1 MGNHKK
7 QGSFT
12 MPTEIGYEAL
22 TLALAETWGADAVRD
37 CDGARLPSQI
47 LDTGMDVYATICI
60 IREHNEFLATHPHF
74 QQQTFLESKL
84 VCCDGEALTI
94 SLLAGYSTDQFEVN
108 ASSTAWW
115 QVHNRTTGTLL
126 PSTDWSFD
134 PSSNTVTVNNCTPWH
149 QYSVN
154 FLAYRIWEEINMY
167 NHITNDWNQEPLR
180 QLDPR
185 YPEVRDYL
193 RTWMKRWCETHEEVD
208 IVRFT
213 SLFYNFVWIW
223 GESPDNQH
231 LFTDWASYDFTVSP
245 LALSLFEEEYG
256 YPLTSEHFINNGYR
270 NPSHVTWEKPLLD
283 YLEFTNAFVCSFAKE
298 LVHIV
303 HSYGKKA
310 YVFYDDS
317 WVGME
322 PQSKAFQEIGF
333 DGIIK
338 CVFSGF
344 ESRLCSAVPGKL
356 IHELRLHP
364 YLFPVGLGGAPTFSE
379 GGDPALDA
387 RVYWA
392 NIRRAILQD
401 PIDRIG
407 VGGILHLVESYP
419 TFVDAIADIAAEFR
433 LIKDLHAT
441 GPSWRSAMKVGILTT
456 WGRLRTWTCGGH
468 YHEHPDLDLINILE
482 SLSGLPVEVEFL
494 SFDELTA
501 ARLEDLPV
509 VINAGFAY
517 SSYSGGN
524 AWADGHAVQVLTEWV
539 HGGGVFIGVN
549 EPAYL
554 RGYSHNIRMN
564 AVLGVDIDDGRRL
577 CHGTWRVACRPASAA
592 PLTLE
597 RKPHIYLTDPD
608 VAVVQAWENFPQFT
622 VKCVGSGKGVYL
634 SGYRHSLENTA
645 ALRSLLQEMGK
656 EPIPF
661 SSTNPV
667 VECTWFPTAHTLIL
681 TNGSGKP
688 QEATIKGDEREFH
701 ETLAGY
707 EMKRITL

>member
-22 TLALAETWGADAVRD
+22 TLALAEAWGADAVRD

-47 LDTGMDVYATICI
+47 LNAGMDVYATICI

-126 PSTDWSFD
+126 PSSDWSFD
-134 PSSNTVTVNNCTPWH
+134 PSSNIVTVNNCTPWH

-344 ESRLCSAVPGKL
+344 ESRLCSAV
-356 IHELRLHP
+356 
-364 YLFPVGLGGAPTFSE
+364 
-379 GGDPALDA
+379 
-387 RVYWA
+387 
-392 NIRRAILQD
+392 
-401 PIDRIG
+401 DRK
-407 VGGILHLVESYP
+407 S
-419 TFVDAIADIAAEFR
+419 
-433 LIKDLHAT
+433 
-441 GPSWRSAMKVGILTT
+441 
-456 WGRLRTWTCGGH
+456 
-468 YHEHPDLDLINILE
+468 
-482 SLSGLPVEVEFL
+482 
-494 SFDELTA
+494 
-501 ARLEDLPV
+501 V
-509 VINAGFAY
+509 V
-517 SSYSGGN
+517 
-524 AWADGHAVQVLTEWV
+524 
-539 HGGGVFIGVN
+539 
-549 EPAYL
+549 
-554 RGYSHNIRMN
+554 
-564 AVLGVDIDDGRRL
+564 
-577 CHGTWRVACRPASAA
+577 
-592 PLTLE
+592 
-597 RKPHIYLTDPD
+597 
-608 VAVVQAWENFPQFT
+608 
-622 VKCVGSGKGVYL
+622 
-634 SGYRHSLENTA
+634 
-645 ALRSLLQEMGK
+645 
-656 EPIPF
+656 
-661 SSTNPV
+661 
-667 VECTWFPTAHTLIL
+667 
-681 TNGSGKP
+681 
-688 QEATIKGDEREFH
+688 
-701 ETLAGY
+701 
-707 EMKRITL
+707 